1 MIVRELLRLA
11 AVAVPLVVQEGSSTV
26 GFARSAFRVERGEMP
41 RVDEVEVADLIDYHH
56 HSLCPPKAGET
67 AALDVRCATASVAAG
82 GATWL
87 QIGISTARSHD
98 LSERP
103 PLALALAVDCSGSMA
118 DAGKMET
125 VHAGLRRMVERL
137 RPEDRLAIVAW
148 SHEARL
154 VLPLACVGDG
164 GAARRAIE
172 ELAPS
177 GSTNLEA
184 GLACAFAS
192 LRDDDDRAGTSRRVI
207 LLTDGIANRG
217 VTDPEEILR
226 RARRAGECGIDLATV
241 GVGADL
247 NHDLLQRLARGGRGL
262 YHFVSDRRDLEKV
275 FVDDL
280 QSLLLPVARRVRLD
294 VVLPRG
300 LRVDRVYGHDFE
312 PTRSGFAVRLDDLS
326 AGTTRVVLARLDAGT
341 MPEPRVRIDATLA
354 FDPVG
359 GAVHTV
365 LSDSTTLR
373 LDRCSDPDRNGP
385 GADAID
391 PEVTKNVTIALL
403 ADALH
408 EAARAAAEGSLRRAR
423 RILDGALAV
432 APDRRCDGDSYRDD
446 ADVRRILGLV
456 RSARTIVADRS
467 DDRGRRGTV
476 DADGVREP

>member
-1 MIVRELLRLA
+1 MALFELLRLA
-11 AVAVPLVVQEGSSTV
+11 VAAVPLLLQDGSSTA

-56 HSLCPPKAGET
+56 HSLPPPKAGET
-67 AALDVRCATASVAAG
+67 MALDVRCATASVAAG

-87 QIGISTARSHD
+87 QVGISTARSHD
-98 LSERP
+98 LSKRP

-118 DAGKMET
+118 DAGKIET
-125 VHAGLRRMVERL
+125 VHTGLRRMVERL

-148 SHEARL
+148 SDEALL
-154 VLPLACVGDG
+154 VLPLARVGDG
-164 GAARRAIE
+164 VAARRAIE

-192 LRDDDDRAGTSRRVI
+192 LRDDDDDRAGASRRVI
-207 LLTDGIANRG
+207 LLTDGIANTG

-226 RARRAGECGIDLATV
+226 RARRFREHGIDLATV

-247 NHDLLQRLARGGRGL
+247 NHDLLQRLARDGRGL

-312 PTRSGFAVRLDDLS
+312 PTRSGFTVRLDDLN
-326 AGTTRVVLARLDAGT
+326 AGTTRVVLARLDAGSL
-341 MPEPRVRIDATLA
+341 PGPRARIDATLA

-359 GAVHTV
+359 GAANTV
-365 LSDSTTLR
+365 RCESTTLR
-373 LDRCSDPDRNGP
+373 LDRCGDPDRDGP
-385 GADAID
+385 ETDAID
-391 PEVTKNVTIALL
+391 PDVTKNVTIALL

-408 EAARAAAEGSLRRAR
+408 EAARAAADGSPRRAR

-467 DDRGRRGTV
+467 DDGGRGGSG
-476 DADGVREP
+476 DAENE

>member
-1 MIVRELLRLA
+1 MILRELLPLSA
-11 AVAVPLVVQEGSSTV
+11 IAVALVVQEGTSTA

-56 HSLCPPKAGET
+56 HSLPPPKAGET
-67 AALDVRCATASVAAG
+67 VALDVRCASATVAAD

-118 DAGKMET
+118 DAGKMEN

-137 RPEDRLAIVAW
+137 RPDDRLAIVAW
-148 SHEARL
+148 SDAARL

-164 GAARRAIE
+164 CAARRAIE
-172 ELAPS
+172 ELTPS

-184 GLACAFAS
+184 GLACAFDS
-192 LRDDDDRAGTSRRVI
+192 FRDGDDDRAGASRRVI

-217 VTDPEEILR
+217 ITDPEEILR
-226 RARRAGECGIDLATV
+226 RSRRARERGIDLATV

-247 NHDLLQRLARGGRGL
+247 NHDLLQRLARGGHGL
-262 YHFVSDRRDLEKV
+262 YHFVSEQRDLEKV

-312 PTRSGFAVRLDDLS
+312 KTRSGFAVRLDDLS
-326 AGTTRVVLARLDAGT
+326 AGTTRVVLARLDAGS
-341 MPEPRVRIDATLA
+341 MPGPHSRIDASLT

-359 GAVHTV
+359 GAAHTV
-365 LSDSTTLR
+365 LSDSTSLR
-373 LDRCSDPDRNGP
+373 LDPCGDPDRG
-385 GADAID
+385 GLGGDAID

-408 EAARAAAEGSLRRAR
+408 EAARAAADGSPRRAR

-432 APDRRCDGDSYRDD
+432 APDRRRDGDPYRDD

-456 RSARTIVADRS
+456 RSARAVVADRS
-467 DDRGRRGTV
+467 DVGGRRDSC
-476 DADGVREP
+476 DAEGD

>member
-1 MIVRELLRLA
+1 
-11 AVAVPLVVQEGSSTV
+11 
-26 GFARSAFRVERGEMP
+26 
-41 RVDEVEVADLIDYHH
+41 VEVADLIDYHH
-56 HSLCPPKAGET
+56 HSLPPPKAGET
-67 AALDVRCATASVAAG
+67 VALDVRCATASVAAG

-98 LSERP
+98 VSERP

-148 SHEARL
+148 SDEARL
-154 VLPLACVGDG
+154 VLPLASVGDG
-164 GAARRAIE
+164 VAARRAIE

-192 LRDDDDRAGTSRRVI
+192 LRDDDAHRAGAARRVI

-262 YHFVSDRRDLEKV
+262 YHFVSDRRDLAKV

-312 PTRSGFAVRLDDLS
+312 PTRAGFAVRLDDLN
-326 AGTTRVVLARLDAGT
+326 AGTTRVVLARLDAGST
-341 MPEPRVRIDATLA
+341 PGPRVRIDATLA
-354 FDPVG
+354 FDAVG
-359 GAVHTV
+359 GAVNAV
-365 LSDSTTLR
+365 RCESTTLR
-373 LDRCSDPDRNGP
+373 LDRCGDSDRDGP
-385 GADAID
+385 ETDSID

-408 EAARAAAEGSLRRAR
+408 EAARAAAEGSPHRAR
-423 RILDGALAV
+423 RILDRALAV
-432 APDRRCDGDSYRDD
+432 APDRRRNGDPYRDD

-467 DDRGRRGTV
+467 DDRGRRGSG
-476 DADGVREP
+476 DPGGE